1 MVINFVLLASHLH
14 FCTAFVLGRA
24 NFSSPWKAATISH
37 RIDLPKYLPCA
48 SHCLSLAALLIQFN
62 LLPLLGEAKEL
73 EVVSKSLQHRH
84 AMGLVVP
91 QLPHPGERGSTS
103 LSV

>member
-1 MVINFVLLASHLH
+1 MAINFVLLAAHLH
-14 FCTAFVLGRA
+14 FCTAFVLSRA

-37 RIDLPKYLPCA
+37 SIDLPKYLLCA

-73 EVVSKSLQHRH
+73 EVVSKSLQRH
-84 AMGLVVP
+84 ATGLVVP

>member
-1 MVINFVLLASHLH
+1 MAINFVLLASHLH

-62 LLPLLGEAKEL
+62 LLPLLGEAEEL
-73 EVVSKSLQHRH
+73 EVVSKSLQRH
-84 AMGLVVP
+84 ATGLVVP